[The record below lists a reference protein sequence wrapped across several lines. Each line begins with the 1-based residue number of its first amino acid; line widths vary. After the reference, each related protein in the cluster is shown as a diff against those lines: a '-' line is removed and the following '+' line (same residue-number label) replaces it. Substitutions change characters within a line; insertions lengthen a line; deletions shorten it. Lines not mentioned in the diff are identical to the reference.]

1 VKRKD
6 LSKLLIVLT
15 DGEIAW
21 DDACDDFD
29 WSKTTALPERL
40 RGAFDHEPLYL
51 DFRQLAGGRLSLD
64 NEQFL
69 DHIATIAAPLHG
81 TSKDAI
87 FGEHIRQHRKTMR
100 IAWSAVAA
108 LVALMFVA
116 IGSTVSAVRASL
128 QERAAR
134 LEAER
139 QTRVARGQ
147 QLAAQAKTADVEG
160 YHQRSLLLAAEALRV
175 SEQAAEPR
183 VAAAEEAIRIALSRI
198 GGYGLN
204 ARWRDRRF
212 PIALSPD
219 NRWLVIGG
227 KDRTAQLWDLEAT
240 PLGTG
245 ATILHDDAEVVSA
258 AFSPDSRWLVTG
270 GWRPFANGSNPRDLT
285 LKFSDSLKEVR
296 DRRPWLAIGGI
307 SPPVPSGRAISAHT
321 VG

>member
-1 VKRKD
+1 MHAGYKAFISYSHLADSALAPALQTALERFAKPWYEKRTFRVFRDTTNLSIAPELWPEIEKAVAESD
-6 LSKLLIVLT
+6 YLLLMASRGAAKSKWVTKEVTYWREKKNLSKLLIVLT

-64 NEQFL
+64 DEQFL

-116 IGSTVSAVRASL
+116 IGSTVSAVRASM

-175 SEQAAEPR
+175 SEQA
-183 VAAAEEAIRIALSRI
+183 
-198 GGYGLN
+198 GGT
-204 ARWRDRRF
+204 ARA
-212 PIALSPD
+212 P
-219 NRWLVIGG
+219 G
-227 KDRTAQLWDLEAT
+227 
-240 PLGTG
+240 
-245 ATILHDDAEVVSA
+245 
-258 AFSPDSRWLVTG
+258 
-270 GWRPFANGSNPRDLT
+270 
-285 LKFSDSLKEVR
+285 
-296 DRRPWLAIGGI
+296 
-307 SPPVPSGRAISAHT
+307 
-321 VG
+321 